1 MKTNLKKYIKEI
13 FTFALILFIALN
25 LISYFRSTDL
35 NKSNLKE
42 SSFILL
48 DGSTYTIDKTKPL
61 LIHFWA
67 TWCPVCKFE
76 ASNIENISKE
86 YNVLTIAVQ
95 EKSKESITQYMKQ
108 NNLSYKVIDDYNGTL
123 AREFN
128 ISVYPTTF
136 IYNQKGELKFS
147 EVGYTS
153 TLGLKLRM
161 FLTNF

>member
-1 MKTNLKKYIKEI
+1 MKAKLKKHIKEI
-13 FTFALILFIALN
+13 LSFTLILFITLN
-25 LISYFRSTDL
+25 VVSYFRSSDL

-42 SSFILL
+42 SSFILV
-48 DGSTYTIDKTKPL
+48 DGSTYTIDKTRPL

-67 TWCPVCKFE
+67 TWCPVCKIE
-76 ASNIENISKE
+76 ASNIDKLSKN

-95 EKSKESITQYMKQ
+95 EKSKEEIVNYMKE
-108 NNLSYKVIDDYNGTL
+108 NNLSYKVVDDHNGNL

-128 ISVYPTTF
+128 ISVYPTSF
-136 IYNQKGELKFS
+136 IYNSYGELEFS

-161 FLTNF
+161 LLASF